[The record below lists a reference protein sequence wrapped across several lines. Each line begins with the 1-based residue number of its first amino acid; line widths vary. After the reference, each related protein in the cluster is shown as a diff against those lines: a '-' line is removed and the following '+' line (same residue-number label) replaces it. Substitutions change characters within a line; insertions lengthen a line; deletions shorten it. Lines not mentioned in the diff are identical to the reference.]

1 MSTLLNVLHV
11 VGAVFIVGPMAILPM
26 SGLRALRADN
36 PSEVATLAK
45 STRVFSLLS
54 LVVVVLGFGVVGV
67 SDPADH
73 FSFTTPWILTSV
85 SVYIVA
91 LLLSLFQV
99 VPAMGRAS
107 VKVNVSSSPPDAAAT
122 ASNNG
127 YAAIAAGSGIVS
139 FLLVVVVVLM
149 VWKP

>member
-1 MSTLLNVLHV
+1 MSTVLNVLHV

-54 LVVVVLGFGVVGV
+54 LIVVTLGFGVVGV
-67 SDPADH
+67 SDPTDH

-85 SVYIVA
+85 IVYIVA

-99 VPAMGRAS
+99 VPAMVRAS
-107 VKVNVSSSPPDAAAT
+107 VRVNAASSSPPDAA

>member
-54 LVVVVLGFGVVGV
+54 LVVVVLGFGVMGM
-67 SDPADH
+67 SDTSDH
-73 FSFTTPWILTSV
+73 FTFTTPWILTSV
-85 SVYIVA
+85 IVYFCA

-99 VPAMGRAS
+99 VPAMHRAS
-107 VKVNVSSSPPDAAAT
+107 MKGNATSSLPGAAST

-139 FLLVVVVVLM
+139 FLLVVIVVLM